1 VLGTPT
7 ITSQPDV
14 TRLRLGQFNS
24 DGRLDVLALGPNTPL
39 SVLYNDGAGGLRAPV
54 SYPAPQGGDIE
65 VTDMTNDGLDDVVS
79 LVSGGNVAVTPQ
91 LALGGFGAA
100 TVYPGAT
107 NPWGFFGI
115 GVGDVN
121 GDGRTDVFSTYG
133 GNKPNSFVAL
143 LVQNA
148 SGGLAA
154 PVSYPSYDIPEPI
167 DGADFDLDGL
177 ADVGVAHSWWNAFG
191 VYLGRGDGTLAPEA
205 LYTLPFGNDYRQQGI
220 DVGDINGDGAPD
232 VVLANDSSGLVV
244 LRNRTQVQR
253 PAATPTFKGA
263 VGGIGSVALTWK
275 ASPVA
280 SGYRIYR
287 GTSSG
292 SEQLLATVASATSFV
307 DATAPIG
314 VTEYYEVSA
323 FNRVGESARSNE
335 LSAKAVA
342 PSTAPG
348 VPTLDTA
355 TAGNATVTLGWTA
368 PSADGGAPI
377 TAYRIYRGTASNGE
391 TFFTQVGPVSS
402 YTDTTAANG
411 TTYYYRVA
419 AVNSVGEGAQSNERS
434 ATPAVPDG
442 SAPTKPSS
450 LKLAVAGTTQL
461 ALDWAPSTDA
471 VGVTGYEV
479 LRNGVVVATTTRTQ
493 LLDANLPAGTSFTY
507 AVRARD
513 AAGNRS
519 ASSSSVNA
527 KTVQVSNS
535 ASGTL
540 AGAVYDTTGAALANV
555 VVKLTLPNGT
565 SKSGKTNSDGVWK
578 FSNLAPAQYA
588 LTFTLAGHPAQTLNA
603 SPVAGR
609 TVLAATLLA

>member
-1 VLGTPT
+1 
-7 ITSQPDV
+7 
-14 TRLRLGQFNS
+14 
-24 DGRLDVLALGPNTPL
+24 
-39 SVLYNDGAGGLRAPV
+39 
-54 SYPAPQGGDIE
+54 
-65 VTDMTNDGLDDVVS
+65 M
-79 LVSGGNVAVTPQ
+79 
-91 LALGGFGAA
+91 
-100 TVYPGAT
+100 
-107 NPWGFFGI
+107 
-115 GVGDVN
+115 
-121 GDGRTDVFSTYG
+121 
-133 GNKPNSFVAL
+133 
-143 LVQNA
+143 
-148 SGGLAA
+148 
-154 PVSYPSYDIPEPI
+154 
-167 DGADFDLDGL
+167 
-177 ADVGVAHSWWNAFG
+177 
-191 VYLGRGDGTLAPEA
+191 
-205 LYTLPFGNDYRQQGI
+205 
-220 DVGDINGDGAPD
+220 
-232 VVLANDSSGLVV
+232 
-244 LRNRTQVQR
+244 
-253 PAATPTFKGA
+253 
-263 VGGIGSVALTWK
+263 
-275 ASPVA
+275 
-280 SGYRIYR
+280 
-287 GTSSG
+287 
-292 SEQLLATVASATSFV
+292 
-307 DATAPIG
+307 
-314 VTEYYEVSA
+314 TEYYEVSA
-323 FNRVGESARSNE
+323 VNRVGESARSNE

-348 VPTLDTA
+348 APTLDAA

-368 PSADGGAPI
+368 PSSDGGAAI

-391 TFFTQVGPVSS
+391 TFLTQVGPVTS

-419 AVNSVGEGAQSNERS
+419 AVNSVGEGARSNERS

-442 SAPTKPSS
+442 TAPSKPSS

-479 LRNGVVVATTTRTQ
+479 LRNGVVVATTTRSQ

-565 SKSGKTNSDGVWK
+565 SKSAKTNSDGVWK
-578 FSNLAPAQYA
+578 FSSLAPAQYA

-603 SPVAGR
+603 TAVAGR
-609 TVLAATLLA
+609 TVLATTLLA